1 MHCSA
6 RSAAGLALA
15 QNAGTIQG
23 AVSDDTGAVIPGAS
37 IAVVSLDTGA
47 ESMTSTNEVGFYTVP
62 ALNPG
67 LYSVTCSSEGFS
79 TQEFPEIRV
88 EVQQTVRLDCSMAVG
103 SVTETVEVNAA
114 AILIQSE
121 KTEVGQVIDS
131 KRILEMP
138 LNGPQLP

>member
-1 MHCSA
+1 M
-6 RSAAGLALA
+6 
-15 QNAGTIQG
+15 
-23 AVSDDTGAVIPGAS
+23 
-37 IAVVSLDTGA
+37 VSLDTGA

-121 KTEVGQVIDS
+121 RRRSARSSTPSAFS
-131 KRILEMP
+131 KCR
-138 LNGPQLP
+138 